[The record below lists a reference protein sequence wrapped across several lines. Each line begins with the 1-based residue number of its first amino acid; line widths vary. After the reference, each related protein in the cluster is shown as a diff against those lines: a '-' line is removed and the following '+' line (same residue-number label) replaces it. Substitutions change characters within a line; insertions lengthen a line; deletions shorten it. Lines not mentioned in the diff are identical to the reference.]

1 MDGLMLGK
9 MKDAD
14 LENDLEVRIRL
25 HRLKI
30 LESLAQLAGSEVPV
44 LEKRSSNLISPSPAK
59 NPGTRL
65 ISQEKRLQGVAENKQ
80 PQEESKTQHKLSL
93 KFLEGALANSVF
105 AVSDSGINIGRHN
118 VSNEIV
124 IPEGTVSRKHCRV
137 YHNDKGAFIE
147 DVGSTTG
154 TFLMLKHKTA
164 IKEGFMFQ
172 LGGSEFRVTSI
183 RTEEEPTVTIE
194 MFEGVDAV
202 KKVELGR
209 LGGYLGRDA
218 KNEVALPK
226 DQQVSSRHAHIWFEE
241 GEFNVEDEGSTNK
254 TWVRL
259 SGEGCKSKPFAIASG
274 DIGKVG
280 ASTFVVQAKACAENP
295 KVPPSQAQSCV
306 ATPKGDEVTRGGPNE
321 NKPVIDACKVCHKNE
336 ANVVFIPC
344 GHNCTCYVCGKGCAE
359 CPSCKKE
366 VFGSFKINKH

>member
-1 MDGLMLGK
+1 MLCR
-9 MKDAD
+9 MRDSD
-14 LENDLEVRIRL
+14 LENDLEIRIRL
-25 HRLKI
+25 HRLKV
-30 LESLAQLAGSEVPV
+30 LESLALLGNSQAPV
-44 LEKRSSNLISPSPAK
+44 LENRNSNLIVPSPAK
-59 NPGTRL
+59 NLEAPQGKYL
-65 ISQEKRLQGVAENKQ
+65 QEVAEKKL
-80 PQEESKTQHKLSL
+80 PHEETKTQHKLSL

-124 IPEGTVSRKHCRV
+124 IPEGTVSRKHCKV
-137 YHNDKGAFIE
+137 YYNDKGAFIE

-154 TFLMLKHKTA
+154 TFLMLKHKTI
-164 IKEGFMFQ
+164 IKEGKTVCEVGFMFQ
-172 LGGSEFRVTSI
+172 LGGSEFRATAISPD
-183 RTEEEPTVTIE
+183 EPKVTIE

-241 GEFNVEDEGSTNK
+241 GEFYVEDEGSTNR

-259 SGEGCKSKPFAIASG
+259 SSEGCKSRPYAIANG

-280 ASTFVVQAKACAENP
+280 ASTFLVQAKSNTENA
-295 KVPPSQAQSCV
+295 KIASIPSCI
-306 ATPKGDEVTRGGPNE
+306 ATPKGDEITRGGPNE
-321 NKPVIDACKVCHKNE
+321 NKPVIDTCKVCHKNE

-359 CPSCKKE
+359 CPNCKKE